1 MRKEKRARRKER
13 KLQRKGLKKMN
24 SAETQR
30 EWMEQ
35 WCERG
40 VWGNLNVTFTT
51 QEAPIRSREIVPRV
65 KGLSAQGERK
75 RL

>member
-1 MRKEKRARRKER
+1 
-13 KLQRKGLKKMN
+13 MN
-24 SAETQR
+24 SAEMQR

-40 VWGNLNVTFTT
+40 VWGNLNVTFAT
-51 QEAPIRSREIVPRV
+51 QEVLIRSREIVPRV

-75 RL
+75 GL